1 MNSTFLSDS
10 ILVKENV
17 LKMTKR
23 LLFNLTFLSLLIT
36 ACGTEEIYDF
46 DRLLSEETSM
56 IQNYLQE
63 NNLDV
68 DAHPKGF
75 FYRII
80 SEGNDTRAQDLD
92 WVEFDLSVYDLD
104 GTLYFS
110 TDRGVEL
117 RGGIKPPYYPNP
129 YQIRVHDFPE
139 KRPLEAIYD
148 IAQLIGLQGEVEAF
162 IPSNMAYGLTGYR
175 NSIGGINRVRD
186 IKIDANRIIR
196 LEARITRISQ

>member
-1 MNSTFLSDS
+1 
-10 ILVKENV
+10 
-17 LKMTKR
+17 MTKKP
-23 LLFNLTFLSLLIT
+23 LFNLTFLWLLIT

-46 DRLLSEETSM
+46 DRLLSEETAM

-63 NNLDV
+63 NDLSV
-68 DAHPKGF
+68 EEHPKGF
-75 FYRII
+75 FYKVI
-80 SEGNDTRAQDLD
+80 SEGNDDMRAQDLD

-110 TDRGVEL
+110 TDRSVEL
-117 RGGIKPPYYPNP
+117 REGIKPPYYSNP
-129 YQIRVHDFPE
+129 YRIRVYDFPN

-148 IAQLIGLQGEVEAF
+148 IAQLIGLRGEVEAF
-162 IPSNMAYGLTGYR
+162 IPSNMAFGLTGYR
-175 NSIGGINRVRD
+175 NSIGGINGVRN

>member
-1 MNSTFLSDS
+1 MTF
-10 ILVKENV
+10 IW
-17 LKMTKR
+17 
-23 LLFNLTFLSLLIT
+23 LLIT

-46 DRLLSEETSM
+46 DRLLSEETAM
-56 IQNYLQE
+56 IQNHLQE
-63 NNLDV
+63 NDLV
-68 DAHPKGF
+68 TEEHLKGF

-80 SEGNDTRAQDLD
+80 SEGGSTRAQDLD
-92 WVEFDLSVYDLD
+92 WVNFEVSVYDLD

-117 RGGIKPPYYPNP
+117 RGGIKPPYYHDS
-129 YQIRVHDFPE
+129 YRIRLHDFPN

-148 IAQLIGLQGEVEAF
+148 IAELIGLGGEIEAF
-162 IPSNMAYGLTGYR
+162 IPSNMAFGLTGYR
-175 NSIGGINRVRD
+175 NSIGGVNGIRN